1 MLLILF
7 LCLIAHFILF
17 FSECVIVN
25 QHVKNFCWSKFKIYS
40 IDYIR
45 IYVRVIEWFMDNYLL
60 LT

>member
-7 LCLIAHFILF
+7 LCLIASFMLF
-17 FSECVIVN
+17 SIECVIAN
-25 QHVKNFCWSKFKIYS
+25 QHVKKCNWSKIKIYS

-45 IYVRVIEWFMDNYLL
+45 IYVLVIEWFMDNYLL